1 MSERVVVHSV
11 EANAEAGTEVARRLR
26 DKGIEIIEQQ
36 PNMFLVS
43 GDHQAVGDALGGA
56 RGWHVSPLTKTPPPS
71 TRQRVLKP
79 P

>member
-11 EANAEAGTEVARRLR
+11 EADAEPGTEVAQRLR
-26 DKGIEIIEQQ
+26 ANGVEIVEQQ

-43 GDHQAVGDALGGA
+43 GDHKAVGAALGGA
-56 RGWHVSPLTKTPPPS
+56 RGWKVSPLTTVPPPS
-71 TRQRVLKP
+71 TRQWVLKP